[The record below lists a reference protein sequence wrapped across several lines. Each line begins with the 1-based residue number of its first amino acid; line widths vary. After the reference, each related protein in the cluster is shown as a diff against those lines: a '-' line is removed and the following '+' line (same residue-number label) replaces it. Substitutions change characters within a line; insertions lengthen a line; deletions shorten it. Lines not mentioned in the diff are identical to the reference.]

1 MGTGAGGVGAGEG
14 DPARGARGGAGQGEG
29 TTGKVRDAQLAEG
42 CPAPLTPVLRP
53 QVALAVAL
61 DLRTFLRL
69 RPGAE
74 GRLSVSLPGVGVR
87 RSWDTPEL
95 RALRGRIAGKGRG
108 EEPLPRGSEGLPVLF
123 GDRAGTPL
131 VR

>member
-1 MGTGAGGVGAGEG
+1 MRA
-14 DPARGARGGAGQGEG
+14 ARL
-29 TTGKVRDAQLAEG
+29 GKS

-87 RSWDTPEL
+87 RSWDTPSL

-108 EEPLPRGSEGLPVLF
+108 KEELPRGSEGLSVPFGACHTPVTVL
-123 GDRAGTPL
+123 GPHRGVICPPCSVSGPRCL
-131 VR
+131 

>member
-14 DPARGARGGAGQGEG
+14 DPARGARRGAGQGEG
-29 TTGKVRDAQLAEG
+29 TTGRVRGAQLAEG

-95 RALRGRIAGKGRG
+95 RALRGRIAGKGR
-108 EEPLPRGSEGLPVLF
+108 EGSRCPGAVK
-123 GDRAGTPL
+123 GSRCCSVTPP
-131 VR
+131 